1 MQFINV
7 RELRMRTGDI
17 WQSLKKE
24 GYMVVTSNGKPV
36 ALLSN
41 VEDNLDE
48 YLQAIKRARAILA
61 VNRMQEN
68 AVKDGRD
75 QISEQE
81 IEAEIQAVR
90 RGRH

>member
-1 MQFINV
+1 VQFINI
-7 RELRMRTGDI
+7 RELRMRAGDI
-17 WQSLKKE
+17 WKQLEKE

-36 ALLSN
+36 ALLSS

-61 VNRMQEN
+61 VNRLQEN

-75 QISEQE
+75 QITEQE
-81 IEAEIQAVR
+81 IEAEIRTVR

>member
-7 RELRMRTGDI
+7 RELRMRAGDI

>member
-7 RELRMRTGDI
+7 RELRMRSGDI
-17 WQSLKKE
+17 WQSLHKE

-41 VEDNLDE
+41 VEDNLEE

-81 IEAEIQAVR
+81 IEAEIQAAR